1 MLTRRAVNAHIHHRE
16 TNMPVIT
23 YNTVEGVL
31 SNEMKKELTQ
41 ALTEAVSQVMGE
53 KIKKN
58 AWVIINESPEANFSI
73 GGHAVT
79 AAGLKSLMA

>member
-1 MLTRRAVNAHIHHRE
+1 
-16 TNMPVIT
+16 MPVIT

-31 SNEMKKELTQ
+31 TDEMKKALTQ
-41 ALTEAVSQVMGE
+41 ALTKAVSEVMGE

-73 GGHAVT
+73 GGHQVT
-79 AAGLKSLMA
+79 AAGLKKLMD

>member
-1 MLTRRAVNAHIHHRE
+1 
-16 TNMPVIT
+16 MPVIT

-41 ALTEAVSQVMGE
+41 ALTQAVSQVMGE

-73 GGHAVT
+73 GGHTVT
-79 AAGLKSLMA
+79 ADGLKKLMS